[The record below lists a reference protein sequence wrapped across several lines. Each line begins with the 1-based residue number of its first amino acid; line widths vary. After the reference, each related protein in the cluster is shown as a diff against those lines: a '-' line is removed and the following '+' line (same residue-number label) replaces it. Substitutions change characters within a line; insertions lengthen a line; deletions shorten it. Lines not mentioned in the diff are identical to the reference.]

1 MFGNFSEEIL
11 SQHPNK
17 APPTN
22 WFKFT
27 KFSPPKKI
35 QSRTGIETLVLRDD
49 FNQNLQGVTF
59 PSSLEHLTLGKQC
72 NQNLRSVHLPEGLQ
86 TLTLG
91 DLVGLHLWQVA
102 GRVESPIVCKD
113 QANSTRPRKR
123 WKFGKIYK
131 KSSGLRQHACWEYFV
146 FVGLFMGGMMGFALH
161 RRRSRWLCCKM
172 QTARKYNQKTVPS
185 RQIPVQTNETS
196 WREGEMLCKFAF
208 SVLIL
213 CVEADVISY
222 LGL

>member
-1 MFGNFSEEIL
+1 MSSTQVLEKSSLGATLHFFQILRHKTSSNVNMFGNFSEEIL

-102 GRVESPIVCKD
+102 GRWNLPLFVRTKLTRLDQEKGGNLVKSTKKVRGYDNMHVGNILYLLAYLWGDDGFCTPPSP
-113 QANSTRPRKR
+113 
-123 WKFGKIYK
+123 
-131 KSSGLRQHACWEYFV
+131 L
-146 FVGLFMGGMMGFALH
+146 
-161 RRRSRWLCCKM
+161 
-172 QTARKYNQKTVPS
+172 
-185 RQIPVQTNETS
+185 
-196 WREGEMLCKFAF
+196 
-208 SVLIL
+208 
-213 CVEADVISY
+213 
-222 LGL
+222 